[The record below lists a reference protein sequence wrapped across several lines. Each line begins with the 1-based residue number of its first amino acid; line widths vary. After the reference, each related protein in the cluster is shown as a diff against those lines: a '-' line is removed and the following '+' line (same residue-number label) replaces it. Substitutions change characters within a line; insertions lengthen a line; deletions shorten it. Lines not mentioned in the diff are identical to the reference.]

1 MGAVL
6 YRRLRPHTRLVLWL
20 NLSERTEVGR
30 GRLRGWTR
38 RAVLPIADAVFVNGE
53 SGSRYLQAMGVPK
66 SSIHRLP
73 YATDVER
80 FGRLP
85 LARAAGQAKRMLYVG
100 QLIRRKG
107 ILVFT
112 ESLLDWLEAHPQE
125 AAELTIV
132 GDGELRPS
140 LQALQGRYYASHGFL
155 VMPTLADE
163 WGIVVNEA
171 LAAGLPVLGSR
182 YAQAAQEMIEP
193 EACGWLFDPEDPFS
207 LQAAIGRVLAAPAEA
222 IDRMRP
228 ACRERAFR
236 FAPDRLIG
244 DLMTGLLGPDQ
255 GAAPA

>member
-1 MGAVL
+1 
-6 YRRLRPHTRLVLWL
+6 
-20 NLSERTEVGR
+20 
-30 GRLRGWTR
+30 
-38 RAVLPIADAVFVNGE
+38 VLPIADAVFVNGE

-140 LQALQGRYYASHGFL
+140 LQALQGRSGRLSLRLVGSVEYDELAGYYASHGFL

-182 YAQAAQEMIEP
+182 YAQAAHEMIEP